1 MGIDPKKF
9 RNTVG
14 CFATGVT
21 VITTTDSLGK
31 PVGLTANSFTSLSL
45 DPPMV
50 LFCLDRKVASF
61 QAFSEGGEFAVNI
74 LSEDQKDISNRF
86 ATTGDDKWND
96 FDFITWEGSS
106 PIIPGSLANLEC
118 KAADIFEGGDHI
130 ILTGEVIRMSVS
142 DGSPLLYWKGGYA
155 QLNVD

>member
-86 ATTGDDKWND
+86 AT
-96 FDFITWEGSS
+96 
-106 PIIPGSLANLEC
+106 C
-118 KAADIFEGGDHI
+118 
-130 ILTGEVIRMSVS
+130 
-142 DGSPLLYWKGGYA
+142 LLYTSPSPR
-155 QLNVD
+155 D